1 MHIGRSALRPLL
13 SKRRDPK
20 ELTRHAWA
28 NSVGSFCCAH
38 YYDHFGGEPDRCWQC
53 VAEQRPV
60 PFPSPSPPPPLF
72 FLSRKFE
79 RGDRLCDRS
88 VDVLL
93 RMILCGRVTVFF
105 FFFYFSR
112 CETASEPSA
121 AWLSRL
127 AGWKTGLR
135 PNELLERLTRRWAF
149 CLSVCGKFISLSSP
163 KPPQP
168 LPCYLFSTLASL
180 GWLVR
185 MH

>member
-105 FFFYFSR
+105 FSSTSR
-112 CETASEPSA
+112 DVK
-121 AWLSRL
+121 LHR
-127 AGWKTGLR
+127 
-135 PNELLERLTRRWAF
+135 NHLLLG
-149 CLSVCGKFISLSSP
+149 CQG
-163 KPPQP
+163 
-168 LPCYLFSTLASL
+168 SL
-180 GWLVR
+180 GGRLVCDR
-185 MH
+185 TNCWKD

>member
-1 MHIGRSALRPLL
+1 MLGRTVSGPFAVLIITII
-13 SKRRDPK
+13 S
-20 ELTRHAWA
+20 EGNLTG
-28 NSVGSFCCAH
+28 VGSVWL
-38 YYDHFGGEPDRCWQC
+38 DKDQC
-53 VAEQRPV
+53 R
-60 PFPSPSPPPPLF
+60 SPPHPLPPPLF